1 MTDEVDQKDATIKQ
15 NLRVRDDIIEMK
27 VVMMDVR
34 DLIPFV
40 IRELVPIVATLI
52 VMTAIMMFGVGVLI
66 GRALA

>member
-15 NLRVRDDIIEMK
+15 NLRVRDDLIEMK

-40 IRELVPIVATLI
+40 VRELVPVVIALI
-52 VMTAIMMFGVGVLI
+52 VMTAITMFGVGVLI
-66 GRALA
+66 GALA